1 MDDLTNLS
9 TTASVNTDWWR
20 ALLASA
26 GAASQ
31 TLVQLFKLRVVLLLL
46 MAAAGGAVIGAAG
59 WPGGR
64 ELLILMVTGGLSAG
78 GASALNQYLERERDA
93 QMART
98 RLRPFPSGQITNPA
112 AVLITSMAMIAMG
125 VFGAAIFNPA
135 LAFFNALGAAIYVGI
150 YTLWLKPRS
159 VVNIVIGGAA
169 GSCAVLSGGAAAGAW
184 NEPSTLALA
193 GLLFLWTPVHF
204 WSLAMAYQRDYANAG
219 FPMLPVHISGK
230 QAAGWVAI
238 HTLGTGIIAI
248 VLASH
253 PNMGWIYLIPSVL
266 GTLRLGM
273 LTRQLYRNPSP
284 QIAFSLFKFS
294 NAYLGILLLSAIIDL
309 IWF

>member
-1 MDDLTNLS
+1 
-9 TTASVNTDWWR
+9 
-20 ALLASA
+20 
-26 GAASQ
+26 
-31 TLVQLFKLRVVLLLL
+31 
-46 MAAAGGAVIGAAG
+46 
-59 WPGGR
+59 
-64 ELLILMVTGGLSAG
+64 
-78 GASALNQYLERERDA
+78 
-93 QMART
+93 
-98 RLRPFPSGQITNPA
+98 
-112 AVLITSMAMIAMG
+112 
-125 VFGAAIFNPA
+125 
-135 LAFFNALGAAIYVGI
+135 
-150 YTLWLKPRS
+150 
-159 VVNIVIGGAA
+159 
-169 GSCAVLSGGAAAGAW
+169 
-184 NEPSTLALA
+184 
-193 GLLFLWTPVHF
+193 
-204 WSLAMAYQRDYANAG
+204 MAYQRDYANAG